1 MLGFNPFS
9 DSPISGLPLEQIT
22 AYISATDENDTAN
35 IQAAI
40 GAVTTAT
47 ISATDENDTADI
59 TATVTSV
66 TITADISATDQNDT
80 ANIQAQVAGV
90 APEVDT
96 HDGFTREEIRRAR
109 ELHKKLEKARQKLF
123 EAQKAQKLARKQAIR
138 DIIEPPVAKT
148 QQTVIQSVKN
158 LKEEALVDVIKASA
172 AVKRLELQQKE
183 LERAVF
189 LRQQQ
194 VNIQAELAI
203 LKAKELAELDDEEAL
218 LLLL

>member
-9 DSPISGLPLEQIT
+9 DLPISSLELPVIT
-22 AYISATDENDTAN
+22 GTISATDENDTAN

-47 ISATDENDTADI
+47 ISATDDNDTSTIA
-59 TATVTSV
+59 AVVTDVV
-66 TITADISATDQNDT
+66 TGTISANDQDDT
-80 ANIQAQVAGV
+80 ANITALVGEQ
-90 APEVDT
+90 PTVDT
-96 HDGFTREEIRRAR
+96 HDGFTRDEIRRAK
-109 ELHKKLEKARQKLF
+109 ELQKKLEKARQKLF

-183 LERAVF
+183 LERAIF
-189 LRQQQ
+189 LRQEQ
-194 VNIQAELAI
+194 VRIQTELAI
-203 LKAKELAELDDEEAL
+203 LNAKKLAELDDEEAL

>member
-1 MLGFNPFS
+1 MLGFNPIS
-9 DSPISGLPLEQIT
+9 DSPISALPLQTIT
-22 AYISATDENDTAN
+22 GTIYAVDENDTAN

-40 GAVTTAT
+40 GAVNTAT
-47 ISATDENDTADI
+47 INATDDNDT
-59 TATVTSV
+59 S
-66 TITADISATDQNDT
+66 TITAVVTDVVTGTISANDQDDT
-80 ANIQAQVAGV
+80 ANITALVGEQ
-90 APEVDT
+90 PSIDT
-96 HDGFTREEIRRAR
+96 HDGFTKDEIRRAR

-148 QQTVIQSVKN
+148 QQNVIQSVKN

-183 LERAVF
+183 LERAIF
-189 LRQQQ
+189 LRQEQ
-194 VNIQAELAI
+194 VRIQTELAI

>member
-9 DSPISGLPLEQIT
+9 DLPISSIELPVIT
-22 AYISATDENDTAN
+22 GTISANDENDTAN

-40 GAVTTAT
+40 GAVNTAT
-47 ISATDENDTADI
+47 ISATDDNDT
-59 TATVTSV
+59 S
-66 TITADISATDQNDT
+66 TITALVTDTVTGTIDANDQDDT
-80 ANIQAQVAGV
+80 ANITALVGEQ
-90 APEVDT
+90 PTVDT
-96 HDGFTREEIRRAR
+96 HDGFTKDEIRRAR
-109 ELHKKLEKARQKLF
+109 ELQKKLEKARQKLF

-148 QQTVIQSVKN
+148 QQIDIQSVKN

-183 LERAVF
+183 LERAIF
-189 LRQQQ
+189 LRQEQIR
-194 VNIQAELAI
+194 IQTELTI

>member
-9 DSPISGLPLEQIT
+9 DLPISSLELPVIT
-22 AYISATDENDTAN
+22 GTISATDENDTAN

-40 GAVTTAT
+40 GAVNTAT
-47 ISATDENDTADI
+47 ISANDQD
-59 TATVTSV
+59 
-66 TITADISATDQNDT
+66 DT
-80 ANIQAQVAGV
+80 ANITALIGEQ
-90 APEVDT
+90 PTVDT
-96 HDGFTREEIRRAR
+96 HDGFTRDEIRRAR
-109 ELHKKLEKARQKLF
+109 ELQKKLEKARQKLF

-183 LERAVF
+183 LERAIF
-189 LRQQQ
+189 LRQEQ
-194 VNIQAELAI
+194 VRIQTELAI
-203 LKAKELAELDDEEAL
+203 LNAKKLAELDDEEAL